1 VKLEKLAVIL
11 IFVMTLAILPDA
23 SASGEPMKIYEI
35 RIPFEVGGQVVSH
48 LPDGREFDLGSVEK
62 LPEQTRWPS
71 YTASAWGTP
80 GAVTASAVNAVH
92 ILIGVEDGKGR
103 TMSVIP
109 EETIAPAAGAG
120 ASIVLDARAGTGFF
134 GAWAP
139 PVGTKITVS
148 SGSGMRPLESGGNL
162 PEEGETLVFSVYE
175 GDMPYMVEFENRP
188 GGRVTAWSD
197 ARGAEVI
204 ARVIRPVGGT
214 GRFEGTL
221 FQDAGR
227 IRANHSG
234 VIDVSTSPR
243 GEIGGF
249 QIIPWDHA
257 LTSKEMQGAWSMTQW
272 MIIAHPD
279 GKSMLGGTAPLFAG
293 GLVPGAFEGETL
305 WDLWSTYG
313 RKPLVLTRLDG
324 GEWGKLPVSS
334 GRSDNAL
341 KEVTHF
347 RIYFPITRE
356 PS

>member
-1 VKLEKLAVIL
+1 MNFRKLA
-11 IFVMTLAILPDA
+11 AIIAFALFAPA
-23 SASGEPMKIYEI
+23 AAHGEPKLLYEI
-35 RIPFEVGGQVVSH
+35 RIPFEAGGHVTSL
-48 LPDGREFDLGSVEK
+48 LPDGREFGLGKVEK

-71 YTASAWGTP
+71 YTASAWGKP
-80 GAVTASAVNAVH
+80 GSVTASAVNAVH
-92 ILIGVEDGKGR
+92 ILMGVEDGKGR

-109 EETIAPAAGAG
+109 KETIAPAAGAG
-120 ASIVLDARAGTGFF
+120 ASIVLDAKAGTGFF

-148 SGSGMRPLESGGNL
+148 GGTGTRPLESGAL
-162 PEEGETLVFSVYE
+162 PEPGETLIFSVYE

-188 GGRVTAWSD
+188 GGRVTAWSES
-197 ARGAEVI
+197 GALVV
-204 ARVIRPVGGT
+204 ARVIRPIAGT

-221 FQDAGR
+221 FQDPGR
-227 IRANHSG
+227 IRASHSG

-257 LTSKEMQGAWSMTQW
+257 LSSKEMQGAWSMTQW

-293 GLVPGAFEGETL
+293 GLVPGTSEGEEL

-313 RKPLVLTRLDG
+313 RKPLVLARLNG
-324 GEWGKLPVSS
+324 GEWGRLPVSS
-334 GRSDNAL
+334 GRADYAL
-341 KEVTHF
+341 KEVTHL
-347 RIYFPITRE
+347 RIYFPITKE
-356 PS
+356 P

>member
-1 VKLEKLAVIL
+1 MRLKTLIAVLAL
-11 IFVMTLAILPDA
+11 IALMPGAP
-23 SASGEPMKIYEI
+23 ASGESRLIYEI
-35 RIPFEVGGQVVSH
+35 RIPFEAGRRVTSV
-48 LPDGREFDLGSVEK
+48 LPDGSEFDLGRVEK

-71 YTASAWGTP
+71 YTASAWGKP

-92 ILIGVEDGKGR
+92 ILIGVEDGRGR

-109 EETIAPAAGAG
+109 QETIAPAAGAG
-120 ASIVLDARAGTGFF
+120 ASIVLDAKAGTGFF

-139 PVGTKITVS
+139 PVGTRITVS
-148 SGSGMRPLESGGNL
+148 GETGTRPLESGRL
-162 PEEGETLVFSVYE
+162 PEDGETLVFSVYE

-188 GGRVTAWSD
+188 GGRVTAWSE
-197 ARGAEVI
+197 ASGAEVI

-221 FQDAGR
+221 FQNAGR
-227 IRANHSG
+227 VRANHSG

-257 LTSKEMQGAWSMTQW
+257 LHSKEMQGAWSMTQW

-293 GLVPGAFEGETL
+293 GLVPGTADRETL

-313 RKPLVLTRLDG
+313 RKPLVLARLSG

-334 GRSDNAL
+334 GRDDNAL
-341 KEVTHF
+341 KEVTHL
-347 RIYFPITRE
+347 RIYFPITKE
-356 PS
+356 P

>member
-1 VKLEKLAVIL
+1 MKFKRFAVAVAFIIL
-11 IFVMTLAILPDA
+11 LQCG
-23 SASGEPMKIYEI
+23 SAFGESRRIYEI
-35 RIPFEVGGQVVSH
+35 RVPFEAGGRVTSH
-48 LPDGREFDLGSVEK
+48 LPDGREFDLGGVEK

-71 YTASAWGTP
+71 YTASAWGKP

-92 ILIGVEDGKGR
+92 ILISVEDGKGR

-109 EETIAPAAGAG
+109 KETIAPAAGAG
-120 ASIVLDARAGTGFF
+120 ASIVLGAKAGTGFF

-148 SGSGMRPLESGGNL
+148 GDLEIRPLESGRL
-162 PEEGETLVFSVYE
+162 PEQGETLVFSVYE
-175 GDMPYMVEFENRP
+175 ADIPYMAEFENRP
-188 GGRVTAWSD
+188 GGKVTAWSQS
-197 ARGAEVI
+197 GAEVI
-204 ARVIRPVGGT
+204 ARVIRPVAGT

-221 FQDAGR
+221 FQDPGR
-227 IRANHSG
+227 IRASHSG

-257 LTSKEMQGAWSMTQW
+257 LSSKEMQGAWSMTQW

-293 GLVPGAFEGETL
+293 GLVPGTSEGEEL

-313 RKPLVLTRLDG
+313 RKPLVLARIGG
-324 GEWGKLPVSS
+324 GEWGKLPLSS
-334 GRSDNAL
+334 GRADSAL
-341 KEVTHF
+341 KEVTHL
-347 RIYFPITRE
+347 RIYFPITEE
-356 PS
+356 P